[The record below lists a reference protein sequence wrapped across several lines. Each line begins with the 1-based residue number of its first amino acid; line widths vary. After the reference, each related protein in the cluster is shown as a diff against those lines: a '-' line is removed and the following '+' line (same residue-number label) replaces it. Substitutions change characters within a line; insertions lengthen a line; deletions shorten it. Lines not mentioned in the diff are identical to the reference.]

1 MVQGLKEFR
10 RGVWEE
16 LLEPLPSCFQTHLH
30 KIVIKFFECSPEEE
44 LILMILLRASMVLEE
59 VVIYSSS
66 GEENEELIKLV
77 KRLRNGSNLR
87 ITCYSDNE

>member
-1 MVQGLKEFR
+1 
-10 RGVWEE
+10 
-16 LLEPLPSCFQTHLH
+16 
-30 KIVIKFFECSPEEE
+30 
-44 LILMILLRASMVLEE
+44 MILLRASMVLEE